1 MCDWFY
7 MVFFTVAHLV
17 LMERGGLVT
26 EMDTVEDKD
35 QVESLVTRVELL
47 LITSLLSGYL
57 FYYALYWVLALNHV
71 ASSKNFQV
79 FVSQL
84 FTVLWFCNTSFLWN
98 YSLVSCVN
106 FYLGY
111 VCISFLLFHLLKKKI
126 ACIISTYF
134 DGKHKTVFIHLLY
147 LFGFNRD
154 LELDLGLG
162 LAVEPVGMV
171 LVLLLDLIFLEREM

>member
-1 MCDWFY
+1 

-35 QVESLVTRVELL
+35 QVESLVTRVQLL

-57 FYYALYWVLALNHV
+57 FCYALYWVLTLNHV

-84 FTVLWFCNTSFLWN
+84 FTVLWFCNTSFL
-98 YSLVSCVN
+98 
-106 FYLGY
+106 
-111 VCISFLLFHLLKKKI
+111 
-126 ACIISTYF
+126 
-134 DGKHKTVFIHLLY
+134 
-147 LFGFNRD
+147 
-154 LELDLGLG
+154 
-162 LAVEPVGMV
+162 
-171 LVLLLDLIFLEREM
+171 